1 MNPVVLTCPH
11 CNQRSKVAFDAIGFT
26 VACPRCSQ
34 PFTADPEPSAPTRQV
49 PVVARRSTIPNV
61 PVVRPSFTQ
70 QSNELDEPAP
80 LVHPDFD
87 EHAEPQPAATPNG
100 VVFALAMLPL
110 AIPLLWLAATQL
122 GARRPEFSFALP
134 VAIGLGV
141 SGVCWGLA
149 VTHRWSIR
157 QRIIG
162 VLALVFLACL
172 SGVLL
177 FAVKK
182 EWIEQTRELLGRGEV
197 AWVKYQPNP
206 DDLKGNDLSFEVR
219 IPGQPTPQESPV
231 PGLPLKGAIYS
242 EPDRDWQDQFVIA
255 HGRYVEGGGG
265 WVADEVWFGK
275 VKEII
280 EKETGGKLISEND
293 RQYQTYAARYYIF
306 QLPENANG
314 PVVRIVRVVRVAN
327 AQLFYLSV
335 EGPYLSKDNL
345 IVQKFLD
352 SLRIVPNKAKKK

>member
-1 MNPVVLTCPH
+1 MNPVVLTCPN
-11 CNQRSKVAFDAIGFT
+11 CNQRSKVAFDVIGLT
-26 VACPRCSQ
+26 VACPRCTQ
-34 PFTADPEPSAPTRQV
+34 PFVADPEPSSPPPRV

-61 PVVRPSFTQ
+61 PVVGQSSRQ
-70 QSNELDEPAP
+70 QTLESDEPAP

-87 EHAEPQPAATPNG
+87 DAAEAQQPPTPHG

-122 GARRPEFSFALP
+122 GVRRPEFSFALP
-134 VAIGLGV
+134 VAMGLGV

-162 VLALVFLACL
+162 VVGLVFLTGL
-172 SGVLL
+172 IGVLL

-206 DDLKGNDLSFEVR
+206 NDLKGNDLSFEVR
-219 IPGQPTPQESPV
+219 MPGQPAPEESPV

-242 EPDRDWQDQFVIA
+242 EPDRGWQDQFIVA
-255 HGRYVEGGGG
+255 HGRFIEGGGG
-265 WVADEVWFGK
+265 WVADDVWFGK

-314 PVVRIVRVVRVAN
+314 PIVRIVASYEWRMYNSFISASRGHT
-327 AQLFYLSV
+327 S
-335 EGPYLSKDNL
+335 
-345 IVQKFLD
+345 
-352 SLRIVPNKAKKK
+352 AKIT